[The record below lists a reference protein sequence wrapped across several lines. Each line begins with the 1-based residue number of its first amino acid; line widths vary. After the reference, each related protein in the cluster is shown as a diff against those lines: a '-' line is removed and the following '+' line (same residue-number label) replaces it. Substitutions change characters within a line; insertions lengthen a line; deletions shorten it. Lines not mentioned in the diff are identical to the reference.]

1 MGFTHSFC
9 LARNENRCIVRTTR
23 SVARRALP
31 AWQFA
36 ENQGAIVRDGS
47 MSISNA
53 DMAGTDT
60 LALSPEIGR
69 IARWRDHAAVFI
81 MLTGGILNV
90 LALIAIMPA
99 ITAIAAH
106 FAAHA
111 SPDGTVITLL
121 GFKIDVE
128 KSTQMMITL
137 LNIGILFAGPLL
149 GLVAG
154 RVGYMRVLPFA
165 LIIYAVSGSAG
176 LYLDDPAG
184 LLLSRLIIG
193 LAAASISIC
202 CYSLIGDRFQGV
214 KRSRM
219 LGYQAA
225 LVMAFGLIGLE
236 GGGWIADLGW
246 RVPFA
251 IYLVGVPM
259 ALIALVAAQPPAKQR
274 DETIPVQS
282 LWSRFV
288 AFVKAL
294 LPMWPLYVMLI
305 PFNLAAYMTSVHIFF
320 VLASDG
326 IVKGSLQG
334 HILASSFVFNI
345 VTALLYG
352 RITAGLSRKWI
363 FVGLIAIFATS
374 DMIIGLSHNWV
385 GSMIGIWVAG
395 LGGGL
400 MTPFFVNTILN
411 RAPDA
416 ARGAA
421 IGLMYTMMY
430 LGDFANPFVI
440 TPLRQHVGNHQVFG
454 YVGVVLFAVVL
465 LQALLRWTP
474 LGPDVKQTA

>member
-1 MGFTHSFC
+1 MSLTD
-9 LARNENRCIVRTTR
+9 AKAAVMP
-23 SVARRALP
+23 ALP
-31 AWQFA
+31 IA
-36 ENQGAIVRDGS
+36 EQSRGVAGFRDK
-47 MSISNA
+47 
-53 DMAGTDT
+53 
-60 LALSPEIGR
+60 
-69 IARWRDHAAVFI
+69 AAVFV
-81 MLTGGILNV
+81 MMTGGILNV

-99 ITAIAAH
+99 ITAIAGH
-106 FAAHA
+106 FAERAT
-111 SPDGTVITLL
+111 PDGTVMTVL
-121 GFKIDVE
+121 GYKFGVE
-128 KSTQMMITL
+128 LSTQLMITL
-137 LNIGILFAGPLL
+137 LNIGIMFAGPLL

-154 RVGYMRVLPFA
+154 RFGYMRVLPFA
-165 LIIYAVSGSAG
+165 LGIYAISGSAG
-176 LYLDDPAG
+176 LYLDDPRG
-184 LLLSRLIIG
+184 LLLSRLVIG

-251 IYLVGVPM
+251 VYLVGVPM
-259 ALIALVAAQPPAKQR
+259 MLIALVAAQPATHGASQA
-274 DETIPVQS
+274 Q
-282 LWSRFV
+282 
-288 AFVKAL
+288 KAPGLRVL
-294 LPMWPLYVMLI
+294 LPMWPLYLVLI

-326 IVKGSLQG
+326 VVKGSLQG

-345 VTALLYG
+345 ITAVLYG
-352 RITAGLSRKWI
+352 RITARLSRKWI
-363 FVGLIAIFATS
+363 FVMLLGLFAAS
-374 DMIIGLSHNWV
+374 DMIIGLSHNWI

-411 RAPDA
+411 RAPEA
-416 ARGAA
+416 ARGTA

-430 LGDFANPFVI
+430 VGDFANPFVI
-440 TPLRQHVGNHQVFG
+440 TPLRLRVGNHEVFAFVG
-454 YVGVVLFAVVL
+454 IALVGVAL

-474 LGPDVKQTA
+474 LGADKRQIA